1 MVTRSLVPIQI
12 TAVNDRDVTQVI
24 LTSDLIVFFLDSG
37 CPSVLSTT
45 FHGFHIFTE
54 LLLGGFNGTSG
65 KPSAKSM
72 SCQKRFH
79 MGTDQW
85 ASLLTQSV
93 LTAAQAR
100 HTVSMRLALT
110 LLLSILIGRQLLILM
125 LQVWTNFLPK
135 YTHAVGAEPL
145 ADAEGDT

>member
-1 MVTRSLVPIQI
+1 M
-12 TAVNDRDVTQVI
+12 
-24 LTSDLIVFFLDSG
+24 
-37 CPSVLSTT
+37 LSTT
-45 FHGFHIFTE
+45 FHRFHIFTE
-54 LLLGGFNGTSG
+54 LLLGGFNGTSV
-65 KPSAKSM
+65 KTSAKSM

-93 LTAAQAR
+93 STAAQAR